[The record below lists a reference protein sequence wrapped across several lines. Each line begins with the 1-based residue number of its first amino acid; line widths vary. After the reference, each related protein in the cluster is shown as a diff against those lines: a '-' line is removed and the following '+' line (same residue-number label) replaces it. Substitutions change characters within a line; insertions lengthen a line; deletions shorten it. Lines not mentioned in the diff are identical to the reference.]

1 MKKKINRL
9 IENQMKRLHK
19 TLVLKLYDDRTWE
32 ELDKKCI
39 ELEIQI
45 DKRNTIFL
53 PLSRGIKL
61 NGSVLISRDK
71 YSNEEG
77 SMDLSRIR
85 VTAIDS
91 AGKTFSCLTDRVG
104 QFSLFLPMGVYILAI
119 NDAALG
125 NKFVFVQSKMN
136 LDLTHPIDNYSVT
149 FNVAEKRRKMEIKKF
164 NSEGELIK

>member
-1 MKKKINRL
+1 MKATPL
-9 IENQMKRLHK
+9 VNQGEWFD
-19 TLVLKLYDDRTWE
+19 VNSV
-32 ELDKKCI
+32 
-39 ELEIQI
+39 EIQI

-91 AGKTFSCLTDRVG
+91 AGKTFSCLTDRAG